1 MRSMSRASV
10 VRRILFLPV
19 LLSGP
24 VLSSGCGPG
33 SDGDASDQAES
44 ARGGEDWFREEASAR
59 GVDFVLSTGMSEQP
73 WAPEIIVG
81 GGAALDFD
89 DDGLLDLYLLQSSG
103 AGGNRLFRNL
113 GDGRFE
119 DVTESSNTGHEGY
132 GSGVAT
138 GDYDGDGDVD
148 LFVTNLGPDVL
159 LRNEG
164 DGSFRDVTVEAGL
177 GDDGWGASAG
187 FLDIDDDGDLDL
199 YVTRYLDWSPE
210 REKPCLSADG
220 LPDYCHPESFA
231 AESADLLYR
240 NEGDGRFTDISESSG
255 ISSVRGN
262 GLGVAAADFDGDGR
276 VDVFVAN
283 DKNPDRLWRNLG
295 GGRFEEAA
303 FRMGCDRDLTA
314 IPKAGMGVSVEDVDD
329 DGDPDLIVCNVEGET
344 DSFYVNEGGRFVDT
358 TNPAGIGSP
367 SRRYTRFGLGFV
379 DFDNDGVLDY
389 FAANGAVTA
398 NVAAAAGTDRYVQD
412 DLLMRGL
419 PGRLRFEEVAPPGGV
434 TGLPPATSR
443 GAIFG
448 DFDNDGGMDIGV
460 VNRDAGFRL
469 LMNAVPD
476 RGRWAIFDVRD
487 DRGAPAIGAMV
498 RVDIGVRTLTRFVR
512 SDASYMTA
520 NDARVHVGLGDL
532 ERIPRV
538 TVRWRDG
545 REMELA
551 GLEADSIHRIEPED

>member
-1 MRSMSRASV
+1 M
-10 VRRILFLPV
+10 
-19 LLSGP
+19 
-24 VLSSGCGPG
+24 
-33 SDGDASDQAES
+33 
-44 ARGGEDWFREEASAR
+44 
-59 GVDFVLSTGMSEQP
+59 
-73 WAPEIIVG
+73 
-81 GGAALDFD
+81 
-89 DDGLLDLYLLQSSG
+89 
-103 AGGNRLFRNL
+103 LFR
-113 GDGRFE
+113 
-119 DVTESSNTGHEGY
+119 S
-132 GSGVAT
+132 
-138 GDYDGDGDVD
+138 
-148 LFVTNLGPDVL
+148 
-159 LRNEG
+159 
-164 DGSFRDVTVEAGL
+164 
-177 GDDGWGASAG
+177 
-187 FLDIDDDGDLDL
+187 
-199 YVTRYLDWSPE
+199 
-210 REKPCLSADG
+210 
-220 LPDYCHPESFA
+220 A

-476 RGRWAIFDVRD
+476 RGRWAIFDVR
-487 DRGAPAIGAMV
+487 GPSGGPAIGAEVVAELGDRTLRRTIRSDGSYLSSRDPRAHFGLGGLEAIPAVTIRWPGGEVVRLLDQPVRGVV
-498 RVDIGVRTLTRFVR
+498 RVDHPGEVIGEP
-512 SDASYMTA
+512 
-520 NDARVHVGLGDL
+520 VGAD
-532 ERIPRV
+532 PRKD
-538 TVRWRDG
+538 R
-545 REMELA
+545 
-551 GLEADSIHRIEPED
+551 